1 MKTYS
6 IFLKS
11 ENRYTSSSISVN
23 GSLKCGLS
31 LIELVIFDIQFVR
44 VIKGYVHAPLSPK
57 LLEISS
63 IHLITKKIKEKENSR
78 NISPRNFLG

>member
-44 VIKGYVHAPLSPK
+44 VIKSYVHAPFVA
-57 LLEISS
+57 
-63 IHLITKKIKEKENSR
+63 KIAR
-78 NISPRNFLG
+78 NIIYSLDYKEDKRKRKLQEHFST

>member
-1 MKTYS
+1 M
-6 IFLKS
+6 
-11 ENRYTSSSISVN
+11 SVN

-44 VIKGYVHAPLSPK
+44 VIKSYVHAPLSPK

-63 IHLITKKIKEKENSR
+63 IHLITKKIKEKENSGT
-78 NISPRNFLG
+78 FLHVILWVKNLPL